1 MLPTNNLQ
9 LNGMSQPKGPSNPRY
24 KTSLCKHFGTP
35 QGCSYGEKCQFAHGN
50 QELRLNNNQMPY
62 IMNAGTPGLAGS
74 KTSNSMLNYKIVK
87 CKNWEKDKTCKYG
100 VHCTFAHGDNDLR
113 TKSDNLY
120 MGTSIPVMIPYYDM
134 NSMGMMMPPNVDINQ
149 MQQMMAGNM
158 GQNPLMMGMMM
169 PPNGNFQ
176 NNNENAQGNEDQ
188 KNEENNQD

>member
-1 MLPTNNLQ
+1 MLPVNSQ
-9 LNGMSQPKGPSNPRY
+9 MQGMNQPKGPSNPRY

-35 QGCSYGEKCQFAHGN
+35 QGCSYGDKCQFAHGN

-62 IMNAGTPGLAGS
+62 MMAPGTPGVAGS
-74 KTSNSMLNYKIVK
+74 KTPNSMLNYKIVK

-100 VHCTFAHGDNDLR
+100 AHCTFAHGDNDLR

-120 MGTSIPVMIPYYDM
+120 MGTSIPVMIPYQYDM
-134 NSMGMMMPPNVDINQ
+134 NPMGMMMPPNMDINQ

-158 GQNPLMMGMMM
+158 GQNPIMMGMMM
-169 PPNGNFQ
+169 PQNGNFQ
-176 NNNENAQGNEDQ
+176 SNNENAQGNEDQ